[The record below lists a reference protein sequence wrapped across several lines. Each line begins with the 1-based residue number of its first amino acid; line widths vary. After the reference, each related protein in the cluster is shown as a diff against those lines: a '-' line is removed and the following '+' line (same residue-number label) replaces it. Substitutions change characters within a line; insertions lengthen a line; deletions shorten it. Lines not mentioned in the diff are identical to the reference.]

1 MKCKFGRAATKKKPP
16 GEVGGTSLSDGEDDA
31 KSQTDYCQWRR
42 KKRKRFMNTMTTL
55 LEAARRQQNTH
66 LVLVMPGLLTTCSG
80 AVDAKRLPLQS
91 DNWSGHGA
99 LKQSE

>member
-1 MKCKFGRAATKKKPP
+1 MERTTPRARQITASGEEKK
-16 GEVGGTSLSDGEDDA
+16 E
-31 KSQTDYCQWRR
+31 
-42 KKRKRFMNTMTTL
+42 KRFMNTMTTL

-80 AVDAKRLPLQS
+80 AVDAKRFPLQS

-99 LKQSE
+99 LK